1 MVYTQMTMKALKFAY
16 NAHSEQ
22 VDLNDIPYIFHPYH
36 LAEQMDD
43 EISCTVALLHDVV
56 ENTKITL
63 EDLKPEF
70 PHEVV
75 EAVAILT
82 HDESVNYFEYIKG
95 IKVNPVALKV
105 KLAGLAHNSDDS
117 RWIGTTHIE
126 ELDFSRRKERY
137 LKAKEI
143 LLNTL
148 H

>member
-1 MVYTQMTMKALKFAY
+1 MVYTQMTIKALRYAY

-70 PHEVV
+70 PREVV

-82 HDESVNYFEYIKG
+82 HDESVDYFEYVKG
-95 IKVNPVALKV
+95 IKINPVALKV
-105 KLAGLAHNSDDS
+105 KLADLAHNSDDS
-117 RWIGTTHIE
+117 RWIGTTHIV
-126 ELDFSRRKERY
+126 ELDFNRRKEKY

-143 LLNTL
+143 LLDDIP
-148 H
+148 

>member
-1 MVYTQMTMKALKFAY
+1 MVYTQMTIKALRYAY

-63 EDLKPEF
+63 EELKPEF
-70 PHEVV
+70 PREVV

-82 HDESVNYFEYIKG
+82 HDESVDYFEYVKG
-95 IKVNPVALKV
+95 IKINPVALKV
-105 KLAGLAHNSDDS
+105 KLADLAHNSDDS
-117 RWIGTTHIE
+117 RWIGTTHIV
-126 ELDFSRRKERY
+126 ELDFNRRKEKY

-143 LLNTL
+143 LLDAL
-148 H
+148 P